1 MTRSFWAGLLLGVMA
16 TYWYFTQGDYVRAVV
31 ASYWARASAP
41 PPFVAHRKP

>member
-31 ASYWARASAP
+31 ATYWARASAP
-41 PPFVAHRKP
+41 PPFTHQKKP